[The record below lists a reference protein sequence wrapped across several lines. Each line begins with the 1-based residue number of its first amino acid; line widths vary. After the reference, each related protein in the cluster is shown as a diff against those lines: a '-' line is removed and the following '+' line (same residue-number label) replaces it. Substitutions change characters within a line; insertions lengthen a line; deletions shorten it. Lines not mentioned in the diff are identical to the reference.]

1 MTSVSGC
8 TDLPCSTGGGPQQCS
23 ADAVAAQWQH
33 DPSLQRILEKGNGC
47 KQLSNITASEGR
59 LETVS
64 AQSVAAEEYYGK
76 MKVGEMR
83 KEGH

>member
-1 MTSVSGC
+1 M
-8 TDLPCSTGGGPQQCS
+8 
-23 ADAVAAQWQH
+23 AAQWQH
-33 DPSLQRILEKGNGC
+33 GPSLQRMLEQGNGC
-47 KQLSNITASEGR
+47 KQLSNFTASEGR

-64 AQSVAAEEYYGK
+64 VQSGAAEKYYEK